1 MGLQWAGLLTLVTI
15 GTMSFFQTLPYELVL
30 GWRYTRAGRASR
42 RNGFISFISGVSM
55 LGIALGVAALI
66 IVLSVMNG
74 FQKEVRDRMLGV
86 ISHIEV
92 LASDGGAVQELG
104 ATLQALRAHPQVV
117 GAASFVAAQ
126 ALLARG
132 EDMKGAMV
140 RGIDPALEG
149 QVTDLA
155 AGQQQVFDRLVP
167 GQFGVI
173 LGAELARALGVRAG
187 DAVTLIAPGGQVTPA
202 GVVPR
207 LKQMTV
213 VGLFDSGHFEYDSA
227 LVLMHQDDA
236 ARLFRL
242 EGPSGIRLKLKDL
255 HQARQVA
262 AELMVSLPPAL
273 LVRDWTRQNRTWFAA
288 VQLEK
293 RMMFI
298 ILTLIVAVAAF
309 NLVSTLVMTVTD
321 KRADIAILRTLGA
334 SPASIMGVF
343 MVQGAMVGVVGTLSG
358 LGLGLLVALNIDVI
372 VPALERLLNASFLP
386 RDIYLISRMPSDPL
400 AADIVP
406 IAVISLV
413 LAFLATLYP
422 SWRASRVNPAEAL
435 RYE

>member
-1 MGLQWAGLLTLVTI
+1 M
-15 GTMSFFQTLPYELVL
+15 QTPYELIL
-30 GWRYTRAGRASR
+30 GWRYTRAGRATR

-86 ISHIEV
+86 LSHIELYDGSGQAIADLDAV
-92 LASDGGAVQELG
+92 LSTV
-104 ATLQALRAHPQVV
+104 RRHPEVV
-117 GAASFVAAQ
+117 GAAPYVGAQ

-132 EDMKGAMV
+132 EDMKGAIV
-140 RGIDPALEG
+140 RGIDPAQEP
-149 QVTDLA
+149 QVADLA
-155 AGQQQVFDRLVP
+155 KDLAQSSLPRLVP
-167 GQFGVI
+167 GEFGVI
-173 LGAELARALGVRAG
+173 LGGELARSLGVGMG
-187 DAVTLIAPGGQVTPA
+187 DTVTLIAPSGQVTPA

-207 LKQMTV
+207 VRQMNV
-213 VGLFDSGHFEYDSA
+213 VGTFDSGHYEYDSA
-227 LVLMHQDDA
+227 LALLHVEDA
-236 ARLFRL
+236 ARIFRV
-242 EGPSGIRLKLKDL
+242 EGPTGVRIKIRDL
-255 HQARQVA
+255 HQAREVA
-262 AELMVSLPPAL
+262 VSLAGQLPEGL
-273 LVRDWTRQNRTWFAA
+273 LIKDWTRQNRTWFAA

-334 SPASIMGVF
+334 SPKSIMGVF
-343 MVQGAMVGVVGTLSG
+343 MVQGAMVGVIGTGVGLL
-358 LGLGLLVALNIDVI
+358 LGLGIAFNIDTI
-372 VPALERLLNASFLP
+372 VPALERALGASFLP
-386 RDIYLISRMPSDPL
+386 QDIYLISRMPSDPQR
-400 AADIVP
+400 ADILP

-413 LAFLATLYP
+413 LSFVATIYP